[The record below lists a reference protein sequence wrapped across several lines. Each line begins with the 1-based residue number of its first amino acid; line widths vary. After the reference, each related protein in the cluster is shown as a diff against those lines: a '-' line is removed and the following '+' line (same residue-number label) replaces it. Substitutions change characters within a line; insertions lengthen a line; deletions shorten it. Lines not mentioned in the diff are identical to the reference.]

1 GLAFSTSGSH
11 SDPLLFPYTTLF
23 RSSQSIFAL
32 THGGLSVKEITNFLK
47 STTDVQSLLDGIDAK
62 MKEQLVAGLSG
73 SGRSLFTSIISED
86 RKSTRLNSSHVSNSY
101 AVFFLIK

>member
-1 GLAFSTSGSH
+1 ALSRTR
-11 SDPLLFPYTTLF
+11 LFYSIKQDACALVF
-23 RSSQSIFAL
+23 CSQSIFAL

-62 MKEQLVAGLSG
+62 MKEQLVAVLSG